1 MNIVILGGIIVT
13 ILTLIPVLTQL
24 RSHPRGLVI
33 LFFAEMWERFSY
45 YGMRGILI
53 FYLTQHFLYKD
64 GFANG
69 MYGAYTSL
77 VYLLPLIGGFVA
89 DKYLGTRKSIAF
101 GALLL
106 VAGHLL
112 MAVEQPPAQQ
122 TLTYQGETY
131 AFASEGR
138 MEQREVAL
146 TIAGQNYS
154 FEGAEQI
161 NSAGET
167 VQGLQIN
174 GLPQGAPIPAFLEEG
189 SYELGVTGRLPL
201 FEAIMFLALA
211 LIATGVGF
219 LKPNISTIVGQLYPG
234 EDPRRDSGF
243 TLYYYG
249 INFGAFWASILCA
262 WLGLQFGWWA
272 GFGLAGVGMAL
283 GFVVFV
289 LGKPLLEGNGEPS
302 DPENLR
308 AKGLMGLSK
317 EHTIYVLGVLGV
329 FLAWGVLQ
337 ANAAARTAVDQMIA
351 NFQAANGAEAAL
363 PLGLTVMDF
372 FLVVGVLLAVG
383 SIMVL
388 SYIGRYMASRCTKV
402 ESDRLLLAL
411 ILIGASVVFW
421 TLFEQAGTSLNQ
433 FAERATDLTVLANPI
448 QLGPL
453 FIGTPEH
460 LAAASFPEGQAPVFI
475 DASFAAGQAQSFNA
489 GFILIFAPVFA
500 GLWAWLEKRK
510 LDPNDP
516 MKFALALVQVGA
528 GFLVLVFGATM
539 AGGDFKVPL
548 IFLAL
553 AYLLHTTG
561 ELFLSPV
568 GLSMV
573 TKLSPAAVVSTMMA
587 VWFLS
592 SAWAQWV
599 GAIIASQTGAE
610 TVGGRVLNP
619 AQALAT
625 YVEVFQTIGFVAI
638 GIGVVLAILSPFL
651 HKLSHGSR

>member
-1 MNIVILGGIIVT
+1 MNIVILGGIFITV
-13 ILTLIPVLTQL
+13 LTLIPVLTQL
-24 RSHPRGLVI
+24 RQHPRGLVI

-89 DKYLGTRKSIAF
+89 DRYLGTRKSIAF

-122 TLTYQGETY
+122 TLTYQGATY

-138 MEQREVAL
+138 MEQREVA
-146 TIAGQNYS
+146 IVVDGQAYG
-154 FEGAEQI
+154 FEGAEGA
-161 NSAGET
+161 SAAGET

-174 GLPQGAPIPAFLEEG
+174 GLPEGAPIPAFLEEG
-189 SYELGVTGRLPL
+189 SYQLGVEGRLPL

-234 EDPRRDSGF
+234 DDPRRDSGF

-249 INFGAFWASILCA
+249 INLGAFWASILCA
-262 WLGLQFGWWA
+262 WLGLQYGWWA
-272 GFGLAGVGMAL
+272 GFGLAGIGMAL

-289 LGKPLLEGNGEPS
+289 LGKPLLDGNGEP
-302 DPENLR
+302 PEPQALA
-308 AKGLMGLSK
+308 AKGFLGLSK
-317 EHTIYVLGVLGV
+317 ENLIYALGLLGVLV
-329 FLAWGVLQ
+329 AWGVLQ
-337 ANAAARTAVDQMIA
+337 ANAAARGAVDAWVQG
-351 NFQAANGAEAAL
+351 FRDSNGEAAAL
-363 PLGLTVMDF
+363 PLGMQIVDF
-372 FLVVGVLLAVG
+372 FLVVGVLLLVG
-383 SIMVL
+383 SILVL
-388 SYIGRYMASRCTKV
+388 SYIGRFMASKCTKQ

-433 FAERATDLTVLANPI
+433 FAERSTDLTVMASPI
-448 QLGPL
+448 SIGPF

-460 LAAASFPEGQAPVFI
+460 LAAASFPAGQAPIFI
-475 DASFAAGQAQSFNA
+475 DGGFAAGQAQSFNA
-489 GFILIFAPVFA
+489 GFILLFAPVFA

-510 LDPNDP
+510 MDPNDP

-528 GFLVLVFGATM
+528 GFLVLVWGASM
-539 AGGDFKVPL
+539 AGADYKVPL

-592 SAWAQWV
+592 SAWAQWL
-599 GAIIASQTGAE
+599 GAVIATQTGAE
-610 TVGGRVLNP
+610 TIGGQVLNP

-625 YVEVFQTIGFVAI
+625 YAEVFQVIGLFAI
-638 GIGVVLAILSPFL
+638 GVGLVLAVLSPFL